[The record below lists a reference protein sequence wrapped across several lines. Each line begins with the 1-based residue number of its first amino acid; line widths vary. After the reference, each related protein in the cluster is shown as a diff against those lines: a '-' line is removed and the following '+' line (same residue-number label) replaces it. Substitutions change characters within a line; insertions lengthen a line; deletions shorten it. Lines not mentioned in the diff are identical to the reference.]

1 MSNHEQDRVR
11 KYALIG
17 ALIGMVFGLFLGGF
31 GVWMSLTGG
40 NAVAGMMLV
49 SMGLPGC
56 LLIGA
61 IVGILLGQRK

>member
-1 MSNHEQDRVR
+1 MSNHEQDGVR

-17 ALIGMVFGLFLGGF
+17 ALIGMVFGLLLGGI
-31 GVWMSLTGG
+31 GIWMSLTGG
-40 NAVAGMMLV
+40 NAVVGMMLV

-61 IVGILLGQRK
+61 VVGIMLAQRK